1 MLHPRPTRGSSRVGV
16 SRGVL
21 AGVIFLVVAVAGLAV
36 LYGTGG
42 LGLSSLSVSTTTTL
56 PSTFHSTSATTY
68 TGGQGPGLAIGV
80 MFGDVL
86 GPGSTYLSS
95 NGTSVA
101 GDTIYVGNASET
113 LAVQFDIVYV
123 NCVPNSCPTHVTLVT
138 ILDPGFTIVNTKP
151 PYPIPT
157 NTPAGASSGQVEFH
171 FVVNVK
177 APPSQ
182 YNGPLLLVA
191 MTQ

>member
-1 MLHPRPTRGSSRVGV
+1 LHPSRPRGSSRVGV
-16 SRGVL
+16 GRSVL
-21 AGVIFLVVAVAGLAV
+21 AGVVVLVVAAAGLAI
-36 LYGTGG
+36 LYGTSA
-42 LGLSSLSVSTTTTL
+42 LGPSSLASSTTATS
-56 PSTFHSTSATTY
+56 PSTSRSYSATTY
-68 TGGQGPGLAIGV
+68 TGGHGPGLAIGV

-86 GPGSTYLSS
+86 GPGSSYLSS
-95 NGTSVA
+95 NGTTVA

-123 NCVPNSCPTHVTLVT
+123 NCAPNSCPTHVTLVT
-138 ILDPGFTIVNTKP
+138 ILDPGFTIVSTKP

-191 MTQ
+191 TTQ

>member
-1 MLHPRPTRGSSRVGV
+1 SVGV
-16 SRGVL
+16 SRRVLWGVL
-21 AGVIFLVVAVAGLAV
+21 VLVVAAAGLAD

-42 LGLSSLSVSTTTTL
+42 LGPSSQSASTTATS
-56 PSTFHSTSATTY
+56 PSTSRTSTATTY
-68 TGGQGPGLAIGV
+68 TGGHGPGLAMGV

-86 GPGSTYLSS
+86 GPGFSYLSS
-95 NGTSVA
+95 NGTTIS
-101 GDTIYVGNASET
+101 GDTIYDGNALET

-123 NCVPNSCPTHVTLVT
+123 NCAPNSSPTHVTLVT
-138 ILDPGFTIVNTKP
+138 ILDPGFTIVSTKP

-157 NTPAGASSGQVEFH
+157 NTPSGASSGQVEFH

-191 MTQ
+191 TTQ

>member
-1 MLHPRPTRGSSRVGV
+1 V
-16 SRGVL
+16 VL
-21 AGVIFLVVAVAGLAV
+21 IVAAAGLAV
-36 LYGTGG
+36 LYRTSA
-42 LGLSSLSVSTTTTL
+42 LGPSSLASSTTATS
-56 PSTFHSTSATTY
+56 PSTSRSYSATTY
-68 TGGQGPGLAIGV
+68 TGGHGLAIGV

-86 GPGSTYLSS
+86 GPGSSYLSS
-95 NGTSVA
+95 NGTTVA

-113 LAVQFDIVYV
+113 LAIQFDIVYV
-123 NCVPNSCPTHVTLVT
+123 NCPPNSCPTHVTLVT
-138 ILDPGFTIVNTKP
+138 ILDPGFTIVSTKP
-151 PYPIPT
+151 TYPIPT

-191 MTQ
+191 TTQ